1 MPAAIGKLFNIF
13 QTMEHRRKQ
22 SHPSQ
27 SHSSAFDVWFPKEQA
42 EGEALLTQLSS
53 EQHPPEPPFGC
64 QDVSPA
70 LTPGPGFCTRA
81 PVMPAPLPQVVTSI
95 GI

>member
-1 MPAAIGKLFNIF
+1 MEGNVASSHWETLNIF
-13 QTMEHRRKQ
+13 QTMEQRRKQ

-53 EQHPPEPPFGC
+53 
-64 QDVSPA
+64 
-70 LTPGPGFCTRA
+70 
-81 PVMPAPLPQVVTSI
+81 
-95 GI
+95 